1 MSRFLL
7 VIILLPLGLAA
18 ASLED
23 RMAEARSSFRRGNAA
38 RAVELADLAVK
49 EHPKNANAWFFRGQV
64 QVARRKD
71 ELAVKDFDQAL
82 ALDKAHLFAWQERG
96 AAHFRS
102 GRLQAAI
109 KDWDEV
115 IRLDPAREPHHWQR
129 GIAYYYAGRYEL
141 GRKQFELHQTVN
153 SADVENAVF
162 HFICNAGANG
172 IERARKELIPIAGD
186 TRVPMMEI
194 HRLYAGKVTAGD
206 VLAAAA
212 KGSGIARQR
221 HEFYGHYY
229 LGLFFEAK
237 GDQAKT
243 REHIFAA
250 EKLADTAGYMG
261 DCARV
266 HARLLRER
274 GE

>member
-194 HRLYAGKVTAGD
+194 HQLYAGKVTAGD

-237 GDQAKT
+237 GDRAKT